1 MSETRRQPWP
11 EVDPPK
17 GWKKNP
23 KAGRRLT
30 WILLLTVIVAG
41 GVTALSAGKS
51 EVLPVICF
59 LALVALPFVGPVVS
73 RIGYGA
79 NDREARELHT
89 VTEAEMTVEAVDG
102 AGRMTRF
109 RAPHQ
114 KIVIPGEMKGVPVTA
129 AADGLFQ
136 GNRVLAF
143 VHLPEGLQEVSARMF
158 EGCDNLPAIVLPP
171 EVGRIGTRAF
181 AGCSELRDV
190 YIPAS
195 VTEIAPDAFE
205 GCTNL
210 ILHVRAGSA
219 AEGYARE
226 KDMLFANR

>member
-1 MSETRRQPWP
+1 MSDLKPWP
-11 EVDPPK
+11 EVDPPT

-23 KAGRRLT
+23 KAGNRLT

-41 GVTALSAGKS
+41 GVTAFSAGKS

-73 RIGYGA
+73 RIGHGA
-79 NDREARELHT
+79 NYKETRELHT
-89 VTEAEMTVEAVDG
+89 VTESELTIATES
-102 AGRMTRF
+102 AGCRMTKF

-114 KIVIPGEMKGVPVTA
+114 KIIIPAEMKGMPVTG

-136 GNRVLAF
+136 GNHVLAY
-143 VHLPEGLQEVSARMF
+143 VHLPESLHEISARMF

-171 EVGRIGTRAF
+171 QATRIGPRAF

-195 VTEIAPDAFE
+195 VQEIAPDAFE

-210 ILHVRAGSA
+210 ILHVREGSA
-219 AEGYARE
+219 AETFARQH
-226 KDMLFANR
+226 DLLFANR